1 MALLDFFRVLL
12 VADHFTKQG
21 QTEWNEK
28 QAIRRVKLEMLM
40 IKYSYGII
48 EFEEY
53 YESAIEVQIEG
64 DYSKINARNQI
75 DETIK
80 VLKEAGTDFK
90 TRFCVRVVLN
100 PAR

>member
-1 MALLDFFRVLL
+1 MRWQCKKFSL

-48 EFEEY
+48 EF
-53 YESAIEVQIEG
+53 
-64 DYSKINARNQI
+64 
-75 DETIK
+75 
-80 VLKEAGTDFK
+80 
-90 TRFCVRVVLN
+90 
-100 PAR
+100 